1 MMNWKRFSVIASI
14 VFSCCL
20 PAFVLCDKVYLDGV
34 EMKFKVQTDTNIKDE
49 GSRIRKAISG
59 DDTHQELCRTSSQCT
74 GNQTLFD
81 PSTYYKCYCDN
92 ACHQTFKDCCPDFVK
107 TCGPQQETRE
117 KSKTSWKCFE
127 LDLALRRNCYLYGP
141 TGIWMVWNC
150 SESWP
155 TDETRAKCENASEKF
170 SYPIEDFLPVVGK
183 NGFTFRNKHCA
194 VCNGIKNYITWE
206 IVIQGF
212 ITPPRDYSIDEKLQF
227 ALANGG
233 YIERI
238 GPGEEQPRR
247 YCAGIRYKDTCSNK
261 THPDYDKCKKGP
273 VETVSK
279 IPYRYYKNE
288 YCALCNGESK
298 GTNNIWGRS
307 LAVCL
312 NPTTGELPEGFSI
325 VFRKDTNTKIEF
337 QVKKENC
344 PQGLVYDDNL
354 EYCREGVVTIA
365 EDILSDLFLVA
376 LWFEARALP
385 TPPLDPFT
393 FRTLGPLPNIN
404 NITAH
409 LKSALIKNFVLKSN
423 QITAVKLHRQNDQST
438 FLVATFHLQLTPYQE
453 FILANQKNASHLNI
467 STTSQK
473 FLELLK
479 FTTNFTLK
487 SGIYRF
493 SVVKLVSRQLA
504 CFQGRMLQP
513 HEYEVDTISGNIFDN
528 TSGTVFSRNKYTF
541 LGKIGGNITI
551 CGKLVLSGCHDG
563 AFVTLNKSEYFI
575 HQNLTIFHYGTN
587 KSFSLG
593 DYQIIEDS
601 SSIHQSG
608 LSSFQNTSLP
618 ENSTIAI
625 CLPFGGIFNTTKE
638 VTKLETTETSYA
650 LKILTL
656 AGFTISILFLLFLLI
671 TYGIF
676 KELRT
681 LPGLNLMSLA
691 ISMLLSH
698 LIWLTGT
705 AFFQDTKTCQV
716 LGIIEHYLFLV
727 AFMAMSVIS
736 YHSCVVF
743 SRPFGVSRN
752 SLAKFAKYS
761 VIVWLTP
768 AIFIAV
774 CISLDQTKAIFDIYD
789 NSCWLSTDKAVL
801 YLFLLPAAV
810 LLLFNICTF
819 IKTALAL
826 SCNKEDSHLLNKD
839 RKQNLIVCIK
849 LATLVGFPWLF
860 AFLGVFFPDIEVFQY
875 LFVIFACFQGFYVAV
890 AFVCNKKTLR
900 LYKKLRKDD
909 GGTAPAPRNQ
919 IFEMS

>member
-1 MMNWKRFSVIASI
+1 MKWKGFSVIAFI
-14 VFSCCL
+14 IFSRFL
-20 PAFVLCDKVYLDGV
+20 FTFVLCDGV
-34 EMKFKVQTDTNIKDE
+34 RSEGIKINSNVQIRAKIL
-49 GSRIRKAISG
+49 GKSSRIRRAIITKAESR
-59 DDTHQELCRTSSQCT
+59 EMCSTSSQCT
-74 GNQTLFD
+74 GNQTVFD
-81 PSTYYKCYCDN
+81 TTSKHYNCYCDS
-92 ACHQTFKDCCPDFVK
+92 ACYETFKDCCPDFVK

-117 KSKTSWKCFE
+117 NSQMTWKCVE
-127 LDLALRRNCYLYGP
+127 LDGSRLGGQYCYLYGP

-155 TDETRAKCENASEKF
+155 TDQTRAKCENASEKF

-194 VCNGIKNYITWE
+194 VCNGIKIFTTWD
-206 IVIQGF
+206 IVIKLF

-233 YIERI
+233 HIERI
-238 GPGEEQPRR
+238 GPAWEQPRR
-247 YCAGIRYKDTCSNK
+247 YCAGIKYKDSCSNK
-261 THPDYDKCKKGP
+261 THPANGQCKNGP
-273 VETVSK
+273 VETVSN
-279 IPYRYYKNE
+279 IDMYYKNE
-288 YCALCNGESK
+288 YCAFCNGESK
-298 GTNNIWGRS
+298 DITKGRRS
-307 LAVCL
+307 IEACGSPVF
-312 NPTTGELPEGFSI
+312 PEGFSI
-325 VFRKDTNTKIEF
+325 VFRTDTN
-337 QVKKENC
+337 VKSESQIKEENC
-344 PQGLVYDDNL
+344 PPDLVYDDNL
-354 EYCREGVVTIA
+354 EYCREGFVTNA
-365 EDILSDLFLVA
+365 EDILSDVFLVV
-376 LWFEARALP
+376 LWFEQGAVKIP
-385 TPPLDPFT
+385 TPPFNPFT

-409 LKSALIKNFVLKSN
+409 LKSALIKNFVLESN
-423 QITAVKLHRQNDQST
+423 QITAVKLHRQNVQNT
-438 FLVATFHLQLTPYQE
+438 FLVTTFHLQLTPYQE
-453 FILANQKNASHLNI
+453 FILANQNNASHLNI

-479 FTTNFTLK
+479 FTKNFTLK

-493 SVVKLVSRQLA
+493 PVVKLVSRQLA

-513 HEYEVDTISGNIFDN
+513 HEYEVDIISGNIFDN
-528 TSGTVFSRNKYTF
+528 TSGTVFSRNEYTF

-551 CGKLVLSGCHDG
+551 CRKLVLSGCQDG
-563 AFVTLNKSEYFI
+563 AFVTLNTSEYFI

-587 KSFSLG
+587 KSFNFG
-593 DYQIIEDS
+593 EYQIIEES
-601 SSIHQSG
+601 SSTYQSG
-608 LSSFQNTSLP
+608 LSSLQNTSLP

-625 CLPFGGIFNTTKE
+625 CLPFRGIFNTTE
-638 VTKLETTETSYA
+638 DVTKSETSYP

-656 AGFTISILFLLFLLI
+656 VGFTISILFLLFLLI

-676 KELRT
+676 KDLRT

-698 LIWLTGT
+698 LIWLIGT

-727 AFMAMSVIS
+727 AFMAMLVIS

-743 SRPFGVSRN
+743 SRPFGLSRK
-752 SLAKFAKYS
+752 SRAQFAKYS

-768 AIFIAV
+768 AIFIAA

-826 SCNKEDSHLLNKD
+826 SCYNKDSHLLNKD

-849 LATLVGFPWLF
+849 LATLVAFPWLF
-860 AFLGVFFPDIEVFQY
+860 AFLGVLFPDIEVFQY
-875 LFVIFACFQGFYVAV
+875 LFVIFACLQGSYVAV